1 EDLHWSD
8 VSTLDLLSMLARRQ
22 ERARLL
28 ILGSYRPVEVLT
40 RDHPLKGIK
49 QELQLH
55 GQCEELALDFLSE
68 GAVAEYLDHRFDG
81 GAHSRAPLHALA
93 RHIHQRT
100 DGNPLFMVNVT
111 NELIARG
118 VETRHVASLQ
128 SFEELGIG
136 IPANLRQLIEQQLA
150 RVNPEERKILEAAS

>member
-1 EDLHWSD
+1 ITVERPLVLVLEDLHWSD

-22 ERARLL
+22 ERARVL

-49 QELQLH
+49 HELQLH

-68 GAVAEYLDHRFDG
+68 GAIAEYLAVRFNPHPPHPNPLPQGAGEPFGAESIHKLAHVIHR
-81 GAHSRAPLHALA
+81 
-93 RHIHQRT
+93 RT

-111 NELIARG
+111 NELVARETVTTRDGQWDIQDNIADDG
-118 VETRHVASLQ
+118 
-128 SFEELGIG
+128 
-136 IPANLRQLIEQQLA
+136 
-150 RVNPEERKILEAAS
+150 